1 MSKDTAL
8 AGYVAGLRAA
18 ASDGT
23 DADAA
28 AGAWLAYRL
37 TKAFVSVDP
46 AFAAHVLQRAQAEID
61 AGTAAP
67 AEV

>member
-23 DADAA
+23 DADTA
-28 AGAWLAYRL
+28 AGAWLAYRV

-46 AFAAHVLQRAQAEID
+46 AFAAHVLRRAQAEID
-61 AGTAAP
+61 AGTAG
-67 AEV
+67 